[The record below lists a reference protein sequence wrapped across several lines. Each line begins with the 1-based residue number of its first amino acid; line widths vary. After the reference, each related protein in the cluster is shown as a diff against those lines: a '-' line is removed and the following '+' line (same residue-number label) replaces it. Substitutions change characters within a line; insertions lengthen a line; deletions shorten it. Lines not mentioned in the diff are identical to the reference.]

1 MTKPGLGRGLGQLL
15 KDAKVEP
22 PPSVGATEREPVSLT
37 TGMKT
42 LIRGNNLNQTL
53 VASYS
58 VPRSVAY
65 SLLAADIS
73 LCLLAWR
80 LMNQSNSVANIDGVL
95 ALGAVLLAGWL
106 GWLAIKIIVNSFDSR

>member
-22 PPSVGATEREPVSLT
+22 SVSVGATEREPVSLT

-42 LIRGNNLNQTL
+42 LIRGNNQNQTSFK
-53 VASYS
+53 SYTI
-58 VPRSVAY
+58 PRSIGY
-65 SLLAADIS
+65 CLLGGDIS

-80 LMNQSNSVANIDGVL
+80 LMGQTGSVGNIDALL
-95 ALGAVLLAGWL
+95 ALGAVVLAGWL
-106 GWLAIKIIVNSFDSR
+106 GWLAIKIITDSFDSR